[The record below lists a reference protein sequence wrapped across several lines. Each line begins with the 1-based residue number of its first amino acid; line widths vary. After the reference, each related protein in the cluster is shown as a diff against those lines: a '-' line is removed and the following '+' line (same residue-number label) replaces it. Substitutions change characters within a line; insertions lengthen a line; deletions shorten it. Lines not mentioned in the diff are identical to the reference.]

1 MFSRLN
7 NMKIGTRL
15 QVGFGVMTT
24 LMVILA
30 CIAGLSLYQVNSAVD
45 GVIGS
50 SRSAELANL
59 VRNSVQKIDTA
70 LMTVLLVNE
79 QKSRAEQKK
88 QVEAARAAYRE
99 ALEKLE
105 KADRSKEAQQL
116 LTSLKDT
123 IAQATKQN
131 NRVVELMEQDLVDLA
146 MSTFVGNRATM
157 SKVGELCDE
166 IVKLEEKNTHTFD
179 ALAESSYARGRNMLF
194 GIAALSII
202 LSIVTAILLTR
213 SIVRP
218 LRTGVEAANR
228 LADGNLTMELEVSG
242 KNEVS
247 VLLGAIQNT
256 TGTLRKIIADIKSAA
271 GMLASAST
279 QMSASSEQVSRGA
292 MEQAERA
299 SLVATASEEMAQTV
313 TDVARNTANISQ
325 SATQTAEVARNGEEM
340 VEKTVQEIR
349 AVATTAGESAA
360 IVEEL
365 GQRSKQIGDI
375 LGVIDDIADQTNLL
389 ALNAAIEAARAGEHG
404 RGFAVVADEVRKLA
418 EETVNA
424 TKRIGETIGAIRT
437 EVERA
442 VKAMSATA
450 QRVEA
455 GASLSAESGKSLES
469 IVQAVGELQMMIQ
482 QIASATEEITATSE
496 QVTRDIEHI
505 AQSTR
510 ESSSSAEQTAQSSVE
525 LSNLAVNL
533 QQIVSRFTV

>member
-1 MFSRLN
+1 
-7 NMKIGTRL
+7 
-15 QVGFGVMTT
+15 
-24 LMVILA
+24 
-30 CIAGLSLYQVNSAVD
+30 
-45 GVIGS
+45 
-50 SRSAELANL
+50 
-59 VRNSVQKIDTA
+59 
-70 LMTVLLVNE
+70 MTVLLVNE
-79 QKSRAEQKK
+79 QKTRAEQKK
-88 QVEAARAAYRE
+88 QIDTARAEYKE
-99 ALEKLE
+99 ALGKLE
-105 KADRSKEAQQL
+105 KTDRSKETQQL
-116 LTSLKDT
+116 LASLKDT
-123 IAQATKQN
+123 IAQAAKQN
-131 NRVVELMEQDLVDLA
+131 NKVVELMEQDLVDLA
-146 MSTFVGNRATM
+146 MSTFLGNRATM
-157 SKVGELCDE
+157 NKVAELCDE
-166 IVKLEEKNTHTFD
+166 IVKLQEKSSRIYD
-179 ALAESSYARGRNMLF
+179 ALAESSYARGRNLLF

-218 LRTGVEAANR
+218 LRTGMEAANR
-228 LADGNLTMELEVSG
+228 LANGDLTMEIAVSG

-256 TGTLRKIIADIKSAA
+256 TGTLRKIISDIKSAA

-292 MEQAERA
+292 VEQAERA

-313 TDVARNTANISQ
+313 TDVARNTANISD
-325 SATQTAEVARNGEEM
+325 SATQTAEVARNGEAM

-349 AVATTAGESAA
+349 AVATTAAESAS

-365 GQRSKQIGDI
+365 GQRSKQIGEI

-418 EETVNA
+418 EKTVSA
-424 TKRIGETIGAIRT
+424 TKKIGETIGAIRT

-455 GASLSAESGKSLES
+455 GASLSAQSGKSLEE
-469 IVQAVGELQMMIQ
+469 IVHSVGELQMMIQ